1 MTDRHPNIQTA
12 NHLSYKLYWLQAAV
26 QQTSSSTV
34 AERPHDALGRMK
46 MQVWKN
52 QVPGREGGGGKMQ
65 VRKEQVQMCKDGKCK
80 YRKMKLA

>member
-52 QVPGREGGGGKMQ
+52 QVPGREGGGGK
-65 VRKEQVQMCKDGKCK
+65 CK
-80 YRKMKLA
+80 YGKSKYKCAKMENASTEK